1 MNSRPP
7 ELNFYERIENRLRRI
22 ANVLLLN
29 ASFIENLG
37 LLNGKMGIAIFFYHY
52 SRHSGNKIYE
62 DHAGELVDEIY
73 DEISKGTPVDFA
85 NGLTGIGWGIEY
97 LVKNK
102 FVHGITDEALSEID
116 TTVYRNSVYRPFLLE
131 SGNDLFGYGLYY
143 IARLRE
149 HGNDD
154 NNLNTL
160 FKKQHLIYLTD
171 DCERI
176 LTQKKY
182 RDYKIESLSTDTINS
197 FAMFL
202 IEMHRLELFPFKVE
216 RLFHALPEFI
226 EPSLHDSGDIAGK
239 ALLCRLVGHI
249 IRCVKDVNVQNI
261 FRKFENRTHCRE
273 ECNEKPEDS
282 LVNGFIKN
290 AWQQVLYEPYA
301 INGEQLYTMAE
312 KVFQIIDNEENW
324 NNRLDSINK
333 NNLGLTGLAG
343 IGLGLLFSLMQQ
355 RPKKQKC
362 DSGLLVNKEYVEK

>member
-1 MNSRPP
+1 MTRTSQISSLTIVTESR
-7 ELNFYERIENRLRRI
+7 LQRI
-22 ANVLLLN
+22 ANYLLLN
-29 ASFIENLG
+29 ASFIDDIG

-52 SRHSGNKIYE
+52 SRYCGNKIYE
-62 DHAGELVDEIY
+62 DYAGELIDEIY
-73 DEISKGTPVDFA
+73 EEINNGTPVNFA
-85 NGLTGIGWGIEY
+85 TGLTGIGWVIEY

-102 FVHGITDEALSEID
+102 FVQSDTDEALSEID
-116 TTVYRNSVYRPFLLE
+116 TAVYRNTLYRPCLLE

-154 NNLNTL
+154 SNLNTL

-182 RDYKIESLSTDTINS
+182 RDFKIESLSTDTINS
-197 FAMFL
+197 FVMFL
-202 IEMHRLELFPFKVE
+202 LEMHRLELFPFKVE
-216 RLFHALPEFI
+216 RLFHTLPEFI
-226 EPSLHDSGDIAGK
+226 ESSLQESEDIAGNNQ
-239 ALLCRLVGHI
+239 LRRFVGHI
-249 IRCVKDVNVQNI
+249 IPCIEDSEIRNI
-261 FRKFENRTHCRE
+261 FQKFENRTDCRE
-273 ECNEKPEDS
+273 EYNEKPEDS

-290 AWQQVLYEPYA
+290 AWQQLIYEPYST
-301 INGEQLYTMAE
+301 NGEQLCSMAE
-312 KVFQIIDNEENW
+312 NVFQIIDNEENW

-355 RPKKQKC
+355 IPKKKNVIA
-362 DSGLLVNKEYVEK
+362 GYLLI